1 MRPSLITKA
10 VRKDIVK
17 FLNKIDPGFSSTEL
31 TKRFLK
37 EYKDSHL
44 CLQNTDDRI
53 KRSIYN
59 TINKHKKN
67 DPEILKNHCSK
78 PPEYGS
84 VEYLIFL
91 ENQLLSLQKDM
102 TELSCKEE
110 ELNNEI
116 INKTKEILKYEKN
129 IQTTKDEDHNIKI
142 NNNIMKRRL
151 MRGLIPNSTINK
163 LSNIDPNNIGEY
175 TIAEYLQNNSDKVKS
190 WETKVSVEY
199 INDKNNQT
207 DRSVIDFKI
216 TLLNGQE
223 IYIDPKAQTWQ
234 DLDSHT
240 GKTSSI
246 RNSGI
251 KYYVATAE
259 ELIPILDRKLKV

>member
-44 CLQNTDDRI
+44 CLQNADDRI

-67 DPEILKNHCSK
+67 DSEILKNHCNK
-78 PPEYGS
+78 IPEHG

-110 ELNNEI
+110 ELNNQI
-116 INKTKEILKYEKN
+116 INKAKEILDYEKKLKSVPDLFDN
-129 IQTTKDEDHNIKI
+129 A
-142 NNNIMKRRL
+142 IMKRRL

-175 TIAEYLQNNSDKVKS
+175 TIAEYLQNNSDKLKS